1 MRRLAI
7 KSSTSASVLL
17 AIICAGSS
25 ASFAEEV
32 RVSAFAGGWD
42 ITLNYLYHYND
53 DPVFYRQIS
62 GTQVTITPEYERTHL
77 VGGTLNNVFGDYIF
91 RSEVGYSTNSYH
103 VNNDATDADGIEE
116 TGEASY
122 VLGPCL

>member
-32 RVSAFAGGWD
+32 RGSAFAGGWD
-42 ITLNYLYHYND
+42 ITLDHLYHYND
-53 DPVFYRQIS
+53 NPILYRQIS
-62 GTQVTITPEYERTHL
+62 GTQVTIIPEYERTHL
-77 VGGTLNNVFGDYIF
+77 VGGALSNAFGDYIF
-91 RSEVGYSTNSYH
+91 AN
-103 VNNDATDADGIEE
+103 E
-116 TGEASY
+116 TWKAEI
-122 VLGPCL
+122 LLI

>member
-1 MRRLAI
+1 
-7 KSSTSASVLL
+7 
-17 AIICAGSS
+17 
-25 ASFAEEV
+25 
-32 RVSAFAGGWD
+32 
-42 ITLNYLYHYND
+42 
-53 DPVFYRQIS
+53 
-62 GTQVTITPEYERTHL
+62 VTITPEYERTHL